1 MGTDARGFPLGDLR
15 ASDAE
20 RDWSLSEAC
29 QFGRITADEL
39 DRWSTQAYRWSTQAL
54 SVRTGKKLTARR
66 RPVGYLVSRLTMARA
81 ARDSVIVDRY
91 PLFSAGYYPR

>member
-20 RDWSLSEAC
+20 RDWPLSEAC

-39 DRWSTQAYRWSTQAL
+39 DRWSTQAL